1 MTIRTQ
7 LLSKILLGALLLLSG
22 LYARAD
28 TSLNQA
34 VEQAK
39 QRLGGGR
46 VISAETRERDGKRVH
61 NVRILTKDGKVRRLR
76 INADGGGR
84 RSNGRR

>member
-1 MTIRTQ
+1 MTNRTRFISKM
-7 LLSKILLGALLLLSG
+7 LLCALLLISS
-22 LYARAD
+22 LYAKGD
-28 TSLNQA
+28 MSLDQA

-39 QRLGGGR
+39 QRLGGR

-76 INADGGGR
+76 INAEGGR
-84 RSNGRR
+84 RHYKGRR

>member
-1 MTIRTQ
+1 M
-7 LLSKILLGALLLLSG
+7 
-22 LYARAD
+22 
-28 TSLNQA
+28 SLDQA

-39 QRLGGGR
+39 QRLGGR

-76 INADGGGR
+76 INAEGAR
-84 RSNGRR
+84 RHHNGRR